1 MVPSFR
7 ARQYPAGREVNPRD
21 QSLPNGEQLF
31 YSEIADR
38 NCAAGAGV
46 LRSLTDTPNSN
57 TEQPPPASNYP
68 EPTDVPPADG
78 DPTAGGDPNSSPTA
92 TAPSP
97 DVLVTTDV
105 PAQPMVILDPSPD
118 LSNPQPTTTDTPGQE
133 APPPEPINDPNQWP
147 ANQ

>member
-1 MVPSFR
+1 
-7 ARQYPAGREVNPRD
+7 
-21 QSLPNGEQLF
+21 
-31 YSEIADR
+31 
-38 NCAAGAGV
+38 
-46 LRSLTDTPNSN
+46 
-57 TEQPPPASNYP
+57 
-68 EPTDVPPADG
+68 VPPADG